1 VTAAEKEAGW
11 AVAWAS
17 MKVLEKE
24 QVLVLRS
31 ALVSALDLGLGS
43 AVVWESMMAP
53 GWATERALR

>member
-1 VTAAEKEAGW
+1 
-11 AVAWAS
+11 